1 MFPASCLTR
10 LNHRINDMTCNTPC
24 SNCDCEET
32 VPTTVS
38 SWRGNKIYWNGY
50 DSSYQE
56 IDPSPMATQQASYFE
71 RLEAAADIILKD
83 MLAAERA

>member
-32 VPTTVS
+32 V
-38 SWRGNKIYWNGY
+38 Y

-56 IDPSPMATQQASYFE
+56 LDPSPMATQQASYFE